1 MVVMLR
7 HLLILRYSIV
17 TYGFMEEKFMKKFSK
32 KIAIVLAFVLV
43 FSLQAMPVMAATNTK
58 TASSNASIY
67 LTPGSTGTTNTVSF
81 SFTTLSSTATVS
93 SIKVTVPLSSHSGTA
108 AIIVNSFVITSPSG
122 TTITVPVASGNSA
135 TTSAFNGESAKG
147 TWRMYINCS
156 CPSGG
161 LPNAYG
167 SSTYKPTMTIT
178 Y

>member
-1 MVVMLR
+1 MDNRAGNYKNNL
-7 HLLILRYSIV
+7 SCA
-17 TYGFMEEKFMKKFSK
+17 FSYF
-32 KIAIVLAFVLV
+32 LA
-43 FSLQAMPVMAATNTK
+43 S
-58 TASSNASIY
+58 
-67 LTPGSTGTTNTVSF
+67 
-81 SFTTLSSTATVS
+81 
-93 SIKVTVPLSSHSGTA
+93 
-108 AIIVNSFVITSPSG
+108 
-122 TTITVPVASGNSA
+122 ITVPVASGNSV